1 MTKLERHEQKNY
13 GIQCAVYINRAG
25 VILIAAIEEIEMRF
39 EIKKYFTFFYCILFM
54 GVFFL
59 LPAIFYILRS
69 QGDDLH
75 SKSSR
80 DLASQSTATLA
91 LSFVVPAVGKINS
104 NSLKIAPTAVAVSA
118 SDVEQGYVMV
128 DQDFNFSVDAN
139 ARAVFQVQFE
149 LNSKIFTGISLV
161 TQSKDPTSEITE
173 LVCLAEAKCSGAF
186 LGVAQLGFKFNLS
199 RDTVPGIYPWPLSSG
214 VATVQIN

>member
-1 MTKLERHEQKNY
+1 MTKLDRQEQKNY
-13 GIQCAVYINRAG
+13 GIHCALYIDRIG
-25 VILIAAIEEIEMRF
+25 LVLFAATEEIEMRF
-39 EIKKYFTFFYCILFM
+39 EIKKYLTFFYSSLFV
-54 GVFFL
+54 GLIFL

-69 QGDDLH
+69 QCDDLH

-91 LSFVVPAVGKINS
+91 LNFVVPAVGKINS
-104 NSLKIAPTAVAVSA
+104 NALKIAPTAVAVSA
-118 SDVEQGYVMV
+118 SDIEQGYVLV

-149 LNSKIFTGISLV
+149 LSSKTFTGISLV
-161 TQSKDPTSEITE
+161 TQSKGPTSEITD
-173 LVCLAEAKCSGAF
+173 LVCLSKAKCSGAF